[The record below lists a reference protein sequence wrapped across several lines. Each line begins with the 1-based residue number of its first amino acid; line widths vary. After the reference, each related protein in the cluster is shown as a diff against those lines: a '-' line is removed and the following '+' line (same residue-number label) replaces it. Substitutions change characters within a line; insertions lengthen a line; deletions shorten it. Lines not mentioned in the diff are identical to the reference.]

1 MSCGVIEVEGLAVRR
16 KWFWS
21 KMTSALSINSDDP
34 WWVHVHHCW
43 TYAKLEMDDLFKLIS
58 ISRGT
63 AAAAQEVVAMNET
76 QYPTP

>member
-1 MSCGVIEVEGLAVRR
+1 MIR
-16 KWFWS
+16 
-21 KMTSALSINSDDP
+21 
-34 WWVHVHHCW
+34 VHHCW